1 MKNIALTCLVVLA
14 FAVLAFGQDAK
25 HYSLTISPGATWFT
39 TDDNQ
44 INSNGG
50 LINAR
55 ITAKM
60 EKQLKG
66 NLFYTKG
73 IGLAFGQGG
82 TLRHDI
88 GGNLLPSSSLE
99 NEEWNTGRKPLVD
112 GTDIEYKLRMLE
124 IPLGIKYKM
133 PTQGFSTYYVE
144 FPFTTHIK
152 VANKGAISNAT
163 IDASNQN
170 IGPDLHLINW
180 SWGLGGGVEYG
191 VNSDFSLIAGISF
204 KKTLFDQIKNNGT
217 KTITTAE
224 GRLGESIREN
234 SKAKLNIIEI
244 NFGIIF

>member
-1 MKNIALTCLVVLA
+1 MKNIALTCLVLFA
-14 FAVLAFGQDAK
+14 FCVSTYGQDAK
-25 HYSLTISPGATWFT
+25 HYSFTISPGGSWFT

-66 NLFYTKG
+66 NLYYSKG

-82 TLRHDI
+82 TLRHEI
-88 GGNLLPSSSLE
+88 GGNLLPNSILD
-99 NEEWNTGRKPLVD
+99 NEEWNAGPKPLVD

-133 PTQGFSTYYVE
+133 PTQGYSTYYVE
-144 FPFTTHIK
+144 VPFTTHIK
-152 VANKGAISNAT
+152 VGNEGAITNST
-163 IDASNQN
+163 IDAIDQN
-170 IGPDLHLINW
+170 IGPDLHLLNW
-180 SWGLGGGVEYG
+180 SWGLGAGVEYG
-191 VNSDFSLIAGISF
+191 INSDFSLIAGVTF
-204 KKTLFDQIKNNGT
+204 KKTLFDQIKNNGIQT
-217 KTITTAE
+217 PTIAE
-224 GRLGESIREN
+224 GQFGESVRER

>member
-1 MKNIALTCLVVLA
+1 MKNIALTCL
-14 FAVLAFGQDAK
+14 AVLAFCVLVTGQDAK
-25 HYSLTISPGATWFT
+25 HFSLTISPGATWFT

-66 NLFYTKG
+66 NLYYSKG
-73 IGLAFGQGG
+73 IGMAFGQGG
-82 TLRHDI
+82 TLRHEI
-88 GGNLLPSSSLE
+88 GGNLLPSSPLD
-99 NEEWNTGRKPLVD
+99 NEEWNDGRKPLVD

-133 PTQGFSTYYVE
+133 PTQGYSTYYVE
-144 FPFTTHIK
+144 FPLTTHIK
-152 VANKGAISNAT
+152 VSNQGAISNAN
-163 IDASNQN
+163 IDAVNQN

-180 SWGLGGGVEYG
+180 SWGFGGGVEYG
-191 VNSDFSLIAGISF
+191 INSDFSLIAGISF
-204 KKTLFDQIKNNGT
+204 KRTFFDQIKNNGF
-217 KTITTAE
+217 KTPTLEE
-224 GRLGESIREN
+224 GILGESVREN
-234 SKAKLNIIEI
+234 SKAKLNIIEV